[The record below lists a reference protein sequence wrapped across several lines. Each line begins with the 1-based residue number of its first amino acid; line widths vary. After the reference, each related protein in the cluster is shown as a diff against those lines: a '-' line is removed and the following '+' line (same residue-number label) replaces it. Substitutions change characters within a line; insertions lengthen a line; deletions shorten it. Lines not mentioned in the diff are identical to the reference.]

1 MPTMTKWLDTRTRD
15 DITHLQLLQDLY
27 WDLFLYCKD
36 HKMLLVEQPHTQRFS
51 QMVRTIFKFT
61 RVD

>member
-1 MPTMTKWLDTRTRD
+1 MIHKWLGVRTRD

-27 WDLFLYCKD
+27 WDLLLYCKENEMTLAD
-36 HKMLLVEQPHTQRFS
+36 HTHTQRFS